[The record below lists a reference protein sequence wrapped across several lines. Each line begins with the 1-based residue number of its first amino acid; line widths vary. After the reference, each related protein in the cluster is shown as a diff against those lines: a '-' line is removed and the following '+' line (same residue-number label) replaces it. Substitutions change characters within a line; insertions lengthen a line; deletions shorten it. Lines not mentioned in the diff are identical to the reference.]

1 MSQLAPPALAVN
13 VTVCAVL
20 TEEAIAAKP
29 ALFVPADTI
38 TVAGTVTAPL
48 LLARLTKN
56 VPLTA
61 VVLRLTVQ
69 LSVPAEV
76 IELLAQV
83 NPLNTGTPVPLK
95 RIKVVVPDDELLVSV
110 SAPVANP
117 AMLGSNWT
125 VRVVV

>member
-1 MSQLAPPALAVN
+1 
-13 VTVCAVL
+13 VL
-20 TEEAIAAKP
+20 TEETIAAKP
-29 ALFVPADTI
+29 ALFVPAGTV

-61 VVLRLTVQ
+61 VALRLTVQ

-76 IELLAQV
+76 IELLVQA

-95 RIKVVVPDDELLVSV
+95 RIKVVVPEDELLVRV

-125 VRVVV
+125 VRVAV